1 MTIACQRVMACSIAV
16 TFAGVHGTVLSSLR
30 AQELRRSPLRVSPLF
45 STTQV
50 YDSNLFSTSV
60 APQSDFITRVSPG
73 IESEY
78 RSARFSLLGHYVL
91 DLERFA
97 AHPELTSAEGRQQA
111 SIDLRTSRSRRLAF
125 AVDGVFARTRTP
137 GELSAGTGL
146 TLARA
151 TAERVEVHPTIVRQV
166 DPITEATLDYTWTDE
181 RLVGGLSTRAH
192 RPGIRVDRHVSRRDV
207 VGVNY
212 GIRMFFFETDERLTS
227 HAVSIGWTRELTRR
241 ASVELRGGPVLT
253 DGAPAPEVL
262 ASMRY
267 RPGPSE
273 MSITYARTQS
283 TLVGFAGIVDT
294 QSVTASAAYSPRP
307 RLQIRIVPGLF
318 RSSSDGR
325 RTDAGRLA
333 FEAERPMTE
342 RLSLRATYEAAV
354 QRGNLTAGLSGDS
367 ICRHL
372 VALSVVAAPA
382 SRRSGGR
389 LTR

>member
-1 MTIACQRVMACSIAV
+1 MTISRRRVVACALAV
-16 TFAGVHGTVLSSLR
+16 TFAGVHGTALSGLR
-30 AQELRRSPLRVSPLF
+30 AQELGRSPLRVSPLF

-60 APQSDFITRVSPG
+60 APEGDFITRVSPG

-78 RSARFSLLGHYVL
+78 RSARFSLLGHYVV

-97 AHPELTSAEGRQQA
+97 AHPELTSADGRQQA
-111 SIDLRTSRSRRLAF
+111 SIDLHTSRSRRLAF
-125 AVDGVFARTRTP
+125 AVDAAFARTRTP

-151 TAERVEVHPTIVRQV
+151 TAERVEVHPAIVRQV

-181 RLVGGLSTRAH
+181 RLVGGISTRAH
-192 RPGIRVDRHVSRRDV
+192 RPAIRIDRHVSRRDV
-207 VGVNY
+207 VDMNY
-212 GIRMFFFETDERLTS
+212 GVRVFLFETDERLTS
-227 HAVSIGWTRELTRR
+227 HAVSIGWTRQITRR
-241 ASVELRGGPVLT
+241 ASVELRGGPVVT

-273 MSITYARTQS
+273 VSISYARAQT

-307 RLQIRIVPGLF
+307 RLQVRIVPGLF
-318 RSSSDGR
+318 RTESDGR
-325 RTDAGRLA
+325 RADAGRLA
-333 FEAERPMTE
+333 FEAERTMTE
-342 RLSLRATYEAAV
+342 RLSLRATYEATV
-354 QRGNLTAGLSGDS
+354 QRGNLTLAPSADS
-367 ICRHL
+367 ISRH
-372 VALSVVAAPA
+372 VVQLSVVAGPA
-382 SRRSGGR
+382 RRRAAGR
-389 LTR
+389 